1 MHSKKN
7 AEKLVKEKFQID
19 NFDLNPTDLKM
30 TTANIISHLHN
41 NIKKIDSGNLKLS
54 SNIAL
59 NIYDQAKE
67 FANNLNYIVDTF
79 RTVDYWDPDKKR

>member
-1 MHSKKN
+1 
-7 AEKLVKEKFQID
+7 
-19 NFDLNPTDLKM
+19 M
-30 TTANIISHLHN
+30 TAAGIISHVHN
-41 NIKKIDSGNLKLS
+41 NIKKIDSGNLILS

-67 FANNLNYIVDTF
+67 FTHNLNYIVDTF

>member
-1 MHSKKN
+1 
-7 AEKLVKEKFQID
+7 
-19 NFDLNPTDLKM
+19 M
-30 TTANIISHLHN
+30 TTANIISLLLN